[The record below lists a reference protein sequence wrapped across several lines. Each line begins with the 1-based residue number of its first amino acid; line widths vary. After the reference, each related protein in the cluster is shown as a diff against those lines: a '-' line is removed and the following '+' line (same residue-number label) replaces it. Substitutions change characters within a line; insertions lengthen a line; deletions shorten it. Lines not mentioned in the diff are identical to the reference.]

1 MDEWRRPRRQALAA
15 AYTAA
20 VVRFRWA
27 VVAGLALETVL
38 AGLLLPGLGSSG
50 AGLSGLV
57 GEHNP
62 AIRAQVDA
70 VARFGLPLLSRTAVV
85 QRDPTGLDPF
95 TQADSVLRALEVV
108 KRTAD
113 PGGEPDRTCCWPTR

>member
-27 VVAGLALETVL
+27 VVAGLALVTVL

-57 GEHNP
+57 GEHTP
-62 AIRAQVDA
+62 ATRAQVDA
-70 VARFGLPLLSRTAVV
+70 VARFGCRCSAAPRSCSAIPPGWTRSRRPTRSCGPWRSSSAPPTPAVSRTA
-85 QRDPTGLDPF
+85 T
-95 TQADSVLRALEVV
+95 
-108 KRTAD
+108 
-113 PGGEPDRTCCWPTR
+113 